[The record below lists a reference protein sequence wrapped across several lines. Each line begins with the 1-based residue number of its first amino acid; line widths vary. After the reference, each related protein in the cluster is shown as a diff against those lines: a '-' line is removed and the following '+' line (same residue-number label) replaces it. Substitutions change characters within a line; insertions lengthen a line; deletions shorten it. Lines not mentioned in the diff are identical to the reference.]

1 MIKLSEE
8 GMSKAETGWKLSFLH
23 HMANQAVNAMEK
35 FLREIESATP
45 VNTEM
50 IRKGNSLIAYMEKV
64 VLVTIGD
71 QVSHN
76 ILLSQNLIQ
85 SKVLTLFNSMKA
97 KRGEE
102 ATEYKLE
109 ASIDWFTEVRE
120 ENVFKLQKDKVKQ
133 QVLM

>member
-8 GMSKAETGWKLSFLH
+8 SMSKAETGWKLSFLH

-50 IRKGNSLIAYMEKV
+50 IRKGNSLIAHMEKV